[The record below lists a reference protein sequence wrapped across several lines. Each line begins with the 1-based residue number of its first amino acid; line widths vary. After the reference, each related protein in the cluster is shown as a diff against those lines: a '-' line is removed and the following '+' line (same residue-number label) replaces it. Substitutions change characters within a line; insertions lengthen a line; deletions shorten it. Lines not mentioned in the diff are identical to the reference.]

1 MVLCHDRVKEFSL
14 HKWGDSAGRG
24 NQMTDMCSA
33 LGSLFLAIWLAFF
46 SEVGKVGKEE
56 AHMARNY

>member
-1 MVLCHDRVKEFSL
+1 MME
-14 HKWGDSAGRG
+14 
-24 NQMTDMCSA
+24 MCSA
-33 LGSLFLAIWLAFF
+33 LDSLFLAIWLTFF